1 MNHHASDELRMT
13 TAREDHGTAEVE
25 ALKDATWAQLVMLV
39 EQFRGHLDAVLR
51 ICGCFGPTPARANL
65 VEAEEADLGQ
75 ATREYLEDLAGR
87 LHQSLGKVLRVCAE
101 RQGR

>member
-1 MNHHASDELRMT
+1 MNSPSSDIRMK
-13 TAREDHGTAEVE
+13 TAMEDLNAATCADI
-25 ALKDATWAQLVMLV
+25 KTATWAQLVILV
-39 EQFRGHLDAVLR
+39 EQMRGHLDAVLR
-51 ICGCFGPTPARANL
+51 ICHCFGPTPARADL
-65 VEAEEADLGQ
+65 TEAEEADLGQ